1 MNIPV
6 IVPVKIATTT
16 TTIPVT
22 VKTDVLQGVTF
33 DYSVNL
39 IDAESYDGPYRYT
52 PTMEEQTIP
61 INNKRAT
68 HDIVIDPIPSNY
80 GLITWNGSV
89 LTVS

>member
-6 IVPVKIATTT
+6 IVPVKISTTA

-22 VKTDVLQGVTF
+22 VKTDVLQDVTF
-33 DYSVNL
+33 GYSVNFVG
-39 IDAESYDGPYRYT
+39 AEPYDGPYQYT
-52 PTMEEQTIP
+52 PTMEEQIVP
-61 INNKRAT
+61 IYNKRAT
-68 HDIVIDPIPSNY
+68 QDIVIDPIPSNY